1 MVRFADGTPIDPSI
15 VERMTAALAHRG
27 PDAQRVEPVDAH
39 AHLGFC
45 RLAILDLDPR
55 AMQPMHSADE
65 RYTLVFNGE
74 IYNYRELRSELA
86 DYPFRTTGDSEVI
99 LAAFARFGDA
109 AIDRLNGMFA
119 LALYDRDERSLLLA
133 RDRTGQKPLY
143 VAGLRLRDGSIERTR
158 DAIVFASELR
168 SLALAGIDTQLDLA
182 TIATY
187 LSLGYVPSGERIG
200 DAMKLPPGAV
210 VRIDTNSAT
219 IRFIDTPAAPADD
232 RPIVE
237 RTRSL
242 VEQAVARQL
251 VSDVPLGCF
260 LSGGIDSSIVAL
272 CMTRA
277 LGDAKRVRTFSIG
290 FDDPLYD
297 ETAHA
302 AEVAKHLGT
311 THEQFTVTPDAAVDL
326 PALARAFGEPFADSS
341 ALPTHYL
348 ARETR
353 RHVTVAL
360 AGDGGDELFGGYDR
374 YRAVR
379 IGQSLDRLPRWVRS
393 TVSGALRPLLP
404 GTHPKRRAVRLKR
417 FLESSALSA
426 GERYASYM
434 RLFSPALVRELTGRE
449 GESFDTLGSQYAA
462 LLAQRHPVPAA
473 LELDRRTYLPDDLH
487 TKVDRASML
496 HSLEV
501 RAPFMDID
509 LLAMARTLDTD
520 QLLAGGGK
528 RLLRE
533 AFAPDL
539 PASVFSRAKMGFAV
553 PIGSWF
559 RSSLKS
565 LLIDTLHATN
575 SIARQRL
582 SMPVVDRLI
591 EEHIEDRADHS
602 QRLYAL
608 LMLEMTSE
616 TKRRRDGE
624 TK

>member
-1 MVRFADGTPIDPSI
+1 MIRFADDTPIDPSI
-15 VERMTAALAHRG
+15 VERMTAALGHRG
-27 PDAQRVEPVDAH
+27 PDAQRVESVDPH

-55 AMQPMHSADE
+55 AMQPMHSADA

-74 IYNYRELRSELA
+74 IYNYRELRAELP

-99 LAAFARFGDA
+99 LAAFARFGEA

-119 LALYDRDERSLLLA
+119 IAIYDRVERSLLLA

-143 VAGLRLRDGSIERTR
+143 VAGLRLRDGSLERTA
-158 DAIVFASELR
+158 DPIVFASELR
-168 SLALAGIDTQLDLA
+168 SLALAGIDTQLDLP

-210 VRIDTNSAT
+210 VRVDACGAT
-219 IRFIDTPAAPADD
+219 MRFIDTPPPPVDD

-237 RTRSL
+237 RVRSL
-242 VEQAVARQL
+242 VEQAVSRQL

-260 LSGGIDSSIVAL
+260 LSGGIDSSIIAL

-277 LGDAKRVRTFSIG
+277 IGDAKRVRTFSIG

-302 AEVAKHLGT
+302 AEVARHLGT
-311 THEQFTVTPDAAVDL
+311 THQQFTVTPDAAIDL
-326 PALARAFGEPFADSS
+326 PTLACAYGEPFADSS

-348 ARETR
+348 ARETC

-360 AGDGGDELFGGYDR
+360 SGDGGDELFGGYAR

-379 IGQSLDRLPRWVRS
+379 LGRSLDRLPRWVRS

-426 GERYASYM
+426 GERYASYL
-434 RLFSPALVRELTGRE
+434 RLFSPALVRELTGLDS
-449 GESFDTLGSQYAA
+449 ESFDSLGSHYAS
-462 LLAQRHPVPAA
+462 LLAQREPVPAA

-509 LLAMARTLDTD
+509 LLALARTLDTD

-533 AFAPDL
+533 PFSHNL
-539 PASVFSRAKMGFAV
+539 PASVFSRPKMGFAV
-553 PIGSWF
+553 PIGAWF

-565 LLIDTLHATN
+565 MLIDTLHATN
-575 SIARQRL
+575 AIARQRL
-582 SMPVVDRLI
+582 SLPVIDRLI
-591 EEHIEDRADHS
+591 DEHLEERADHS

-608 LMLEMTSE
+608 LMLEKT
-616 TKRRRDGE
+616 RDE
-624 TK
+624 R